1 MRKILILFVI
11 VWLYYSIAILKF
23 VTSSAAQG
31 DPAAKQEVK
40 RLLGKVHEMQAQRSK
55 LEAQLRDDIHNDDV
69 TKQLVTNQ
77 EDMEDFF
84 KTELKKHD
92 KLVSQLVYDLY
103 RCFAVI
109 LLIWL

>member
-1 MRKILILFVI
+1 MSVF
-11 VWLYYSIAILKF
+11 
-23 VTSSAAQG
+23 SAAQG

-55 LEAQLRDDIHNDDV
+55 WDAQLRTDIQNDDV

-92 KLVSQLVYDLY
+92 KLVSQSLCDLFKY
-103 RCFAVI
+103 VVMI
-109 LLIWL
+109 LLI